1 MKCNDCNTEYENG
14 HDEQDCQSVLAAQVK
29 VLRVKYNELDMVYVA
44 SQARNKALAADIEA
58 MCRTTEQLATNVNDG
73 LAEIKRL
80 KALADQRSLLNPVH
94 MAVRQERDDLK
105 VRNERL
111 TEEREDFN
119 LRAGG
124 LQAEVILLKA
134 HLERLTLVVRELAEA
149 GGCPEACNLPP
160 YTHTKHCGIGQL
172 IEKAKA
178 EMNPEVKK

>member
-1 MKCNDCNTEYENG
+1 MKCPKCGKDHGNRRHFFCDCGSMECGHGWRTGGETHNTCDECFATLRAEN
-14 HDEQDCQSVLAAQVK
+14 
-29 VLRVKYNELDMVYVA
+29 
-44 SQARNKALAADIEA
+44 EA
-58 MCRTTEQLATNVNDG
+58 MCRTTEQLAANVNDG

-80 KALADQRSLLNPVH
+80 KALADQRSILNPVH

-111 TEEREDFN
+111 TIIV
-119 LRAGG
+119 G
-124 LQAEVILLKA
+124 
-134 HLERLTLVVRELAEA
+134 ELAEA